1 VGSTAADNAGE
12 MAVVALLDDDAL
24 RADGGAN
31 PWLRRYADRM
41 FEICQIADRFE
52 RLFERLTTGTP

>member
-1 VGSTAADNAGE
+1 

-41 FEICQIADRFE
+41 FEICQLADRFE